1 MTVKTYPDAVVSGVK
16 LSILTADNGNSSDT
30 IFSAVDNFHALLPDL
45 VNFGTMVIY
54 YFSDE
59 FLTISALTAFN
70 KTQAEL
76 EQAMAPILTSFDSM
90 SLSYTTNYTEFDTYL
105 EHYEYYWGPL
115 PEGWIQVGTDQY
127 GGRLISASQLCV
139 FLGPYPHSDTLI
151 IIIASNNFI
160 SLQVF
165 VN

>member
-1 MTVKTYPDAVVSGVK
+1 MTVKTYTDAVVSGLK

-30 IFSAVDNFHALLPDL
+30 IFNSVDEFHALLPDL

-76 EQAMAPILTSFDSM
+76 EQAMEPMLSSFDSLN
-90 SLSYTTNYTEFDTYL
+90 LSYTVNYTQFDTYL

-115 PEGWIQVGTDQY
+115 PNGWIQVGTDQY
-127 GGRLISASQLCV
+127 GGRLISASQMCV
-139 FLGPYPHSDTLI
+139 TLHAFPPI
-151 IIIASNNFI
+151 DILSV
-160 SLQVF
+160 SEMVF
-165 VN
+165 KVPNYSSTN